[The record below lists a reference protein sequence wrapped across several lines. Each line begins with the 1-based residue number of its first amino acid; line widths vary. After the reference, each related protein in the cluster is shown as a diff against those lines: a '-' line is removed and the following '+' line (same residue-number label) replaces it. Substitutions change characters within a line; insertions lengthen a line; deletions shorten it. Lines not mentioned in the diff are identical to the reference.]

1 MSKKIAVFL
10 RQAALWLFVLTM
22 AGLTI
27 CAVVWSADNQAV
39 DNRFSQHVELV
50 RDGLFSGALL
60 SAVVLAA
67 FAGMHRLMER
77 FGVRLGA
84 GLLAVWFVTACAWI
98 LMVRMQQ
105 RTDAQI
111 VAQAAWQFAHGDY
124 SLLLG
129 EGHAGMALYTDRY
142 FQIWRYQLGLC
153 LPMQV
158 LAACAPFLSES
169 AFMLLLQIV
178 NAALG
183 AAVSGVLAALA
194 QEIWGEKRAAA
205 ACMTLYLLSLPMWL
219 FCLFVYNI
227 NLMILLCAGAMLAFA
242 RYVHTG
248 KSRFGACCAGL
259 MAAAVVVKPNAQ
271 IVAIALFICAML
283 QRDGRMAL
291 MTALAFALGKGLLAA
306 VITGYAAQAGV
317 TLDGGVG
324 IWARLAM
331 GMQDSLIAPGWYNG
345 YVDSFFDAV
354 WTQDAQKAQAMAD
367 IAARLCWMRE
377 NPALTAKFYKEKLLT
392 MWLDPAYESM
402 WMGAVSHKTGA
413 MNGLA
418 NGIYRDNTAIHC
430 AMMVYMNAAQNVV
443 FGLAALGGVRL
454 MKRKNDMAAL
464 ALPVTIL
471 GGVLYHLLFEAKAQ
485 YAYPY
490 MVYML
495 PLAAAGLCGLENR
508 LKGKKP

>member
-50 RDGLFSGALL
+50 RDGLLSGALL
-60 SAVVLAA
+60 SAVVLAVYLA
-67 FAGMHRLMER
+67 VHALIER
-77 FGVRLGA
+77 FGGLKLDAALGA
-84 GLLAVWFVTACAWI
+84 LWLAAACAWI
-98 LMVRMQQ
+98 FAVQMLPWV
-105 RTDAQI
+105 DAGKVLDGAI
-111 VAQAAWQFAHGDY
+111 AFAQDDFAALHYEVMDY
-124 SLLLG
+124 FNI
-129 EGHAGMALYTDRY
+129 YT
-142 FQIWRYQLGLC
+142 YQLGLVFPLELLARLFPKVDLNLLAQC
-153 LPMQV
+153 L
-158 LAACAPFLSES
+158 
-169 AFMLLLQIV
+169 

-183 AAVSGVLAALA
+183 VAGAGVLAALA
-194 QEIWGEKRAAA
+194 QELCGEKRAATA
-205 ACMTLYLLSLPMWL
+205 AATLYLLSMPTWL
-219 FCLFVYNI
+219 YCTFVYNV
-227 NLMILLCAGAMLAFA
+227 NLMLLLCAGGAFCFA
-242 RYVHTG
+242 RYAHTG
-248 KSRFGACCAGL
+248 RIGFGAGYTVCIGL
-259 MAAAVVVKPNAQ
+259 AMAAKPNAA
-271 IVAIALFICAML
+271 VAALALLICALLHGL
-283 QRDGRMAL
+283 QNRDW
-291 MTALAFALGKGLLAA
+291 KIVLLA
-306 VITGYAAQAGV
+306 VGSLLLGRGVLSLIISWYAARSGV
-317 TLDGGVG
+317 TFRYD
-324 IWARLAM
+324 ITMTARLAM

-345 YVDSFFDAV
+345 YTEMSCPPEM
-354 WTQDAQKAQAMAD
+354 TLEKEKAQAMAD

-402 WMGAVSHKTGA
+402 WMGAVSRKLGA

-418 NGIYRDNTAIHC
+418 NEIYRDNTAIHR
-430 AMMVYMNAAQNVV
+430 AMMAYMNAAQNVV